1 MSTHRLAPAVPAG
14 LIVVGL
20 IVAAVLLPAPAGADE
35 IGAGPTTSP
44 PGCALER
51 VDDQLV
57 RCDELTGA
65 GVPAPGSVPEWS
77 PGSLR

>member
-1 MSTHRLAPAVPAG
+1 MSAHRLVPA
-14 LIVVGL
+14 LSAVVMA
-20 IVAAVLLPAPAGADE
+20 VVLLPAPARAVE

-44 PGCALER
+44 PSCALER
-51 VDDQLV
+51 VGDRLV

-65 GVPAPGSVPEWS
+65 GVPAPGHVAEWT